1 MQVFPA
7 GTTNTTVDPA
17 LLTDLPPAL
26 CKKGGATFR
35 IKCLDDGSCGG
46 SGCVGRGLTVSLS
59 ALGRV
64 QVS

>member
-35 IKCLDDGSCGG
+35 IKCLDDGY
-46 SGCVGRGLTVSLS
+46 VLWWLWVRRQRAHV
-59 ALGRV
+59 
-64 QVS
+64 